1 MKDIRR
7 RISAFSRRS
16 GGQAAIMLS
25 PAVLILLVFFLLPLG
40 FILFYSFLTRGDY
53 GAILYDLS
61 LKNYRQLLDPIYFPT
76 FIRSFGI
83 MLVTTG
89 VSLIFAYPLA
99 YWLAFYAG
107 RMRGLLLFLI
117 VVPSW
122 TSELVR
128 IYAWMFLL
136 RDGGLVNAQLMN
148 LGLID
153 EAIRMLFTPSAVII
167 GMVYSYFS
175 FMLLPLYASLDRL
188 DRSVLEAAADL
199 GANPLR
205 RLIKV
210 TLPLTKGGIL
220 SGTVLVAVPAVGDY
234 IVPDLLGGARVNMI
248 GNLIEDK
255 FLGFFDW
262 PFGSAISLVLA
273 AMVVASVLIYI
284 RIAGKG
290 AIERL
295 I

>member
-1 MKDIRR
+1 MAEIRKR
-7 RISAFSRRS
+7 LMTFSRRP

-25 PAVLILLVFFLLPLG
+25 PAVLALVVFFLLPLG

-53 GAILYDLS
+53 GAIIYEFS
-61 LKNYRQLLDPIYFPT
+61 LNNYKQLLNPVFFRT
-76 FIRSFGI
+76 FLRSFGI
-83 MLVTTG
+83 MLATTG
-89 VSLIFAYPLA
+89 LSLLFAYPLA
-99 YWLAFYAG
+99 YWLAFYG
-107 RMRGLLLFLI
+107 GKRRGLLLFLI

-136 RDGGLVNAQLMN
+136 RDNGLVNAQLVN
-148 LGLID
+148 LGIVD
-153 EAIRMLFTPSAVII
+153 SAIRLLFSPTAVVI
-167 GMVYSYFS
+167 GMVYTYFS

-188 DRSVLEAAADL
+188 DPSVLEAAADL
-199 GANPLR
+199 GASPLR
-205 RLIKV
+205 RLIRV

-234 IVPDLLGGARVNMI
+234 IVPDLLGGARVSMI

-262 PFGSAISLVLA
+262 PSGSAVSLVLA
-273 AMVVASVLIYI
+273 ALVVISVLIYI

>member
-1 MKDIRR
+1 MQR
-7 RISAFSRRS
+7 RILTFTRRP
-16 GGQAAIMLS
+16 GGQAAIMLT
-25 PAVLILLVFFLLPLG
+25 PAVVALVVFFLLPLG
-40 FILFYSFLTRGDY
+40 FILFYSFLIRGDY
-53 GAILYDLS
+53 GAIIYDFS
-61 LKNYRQLLDPIYFPT
+61 LNNYRQLLNPIYFRT
-76 FIRSFGI
+76 FLRSFGV
-83 MLVTTG
+83 MLATTG
-89 VSLIFAYPLA
+89 LSLLFAYPLA
-99 YWLAFYAG
+99 YWLAFYGG
-107 RMRGLLLFLI
+107 RLRGLLLFLI

-136 RDGGLVNAQLMN
+136 RDNGVVNALLIN
-148 LGLID
+148 LGIFD
-153 EAIRMLFTPSAVII
+153 EAVRMLFTPTAVII

-188 DRSVLEAAADL
+188 DPSVLEAAADL
-199 GANPLR
+199 GATPLR
-205 RLIKV
+205 RLVKV

-234 IVPDLLGGARVNMI
+234 IVPDLLGGARVTMI

-273 AMVVASVLIYI
+273 ALVVISVLIYI
-284 RIAGKG
+284 RVAGKG

>member
-1 MKDIRR
+1 MKEIGR
-7 RISAFSRRS
+7 RISAYGRKP

-25 PAVLILLVFFLLPLG
+25 PAVLCLLVFFLLPLSI
-40 FILFYSFLTRGDY
+40 ILFYSFLTRGDY
-53 GAILYDLS
+53 GAILYDFT
-61 LKNYRQLLDPIYFPT
+61 LKNYKQLLNPIYFRT
-76 FIRSFGI
+76 FIRSFGV
-83 MLVTTG
+83 MLATTG
-89 VSLIFAYPLA
+89 ISLVFAYPLA
-99 YWLAFYAG
+99 YWLAFYGG

-136 RDGGLVNAQLMN
+136 RDGGLVNAQLLN
-148 LGLID
+148 LGIID
-153 EAIRMLFTPSAVII
+153 SAIRMLFTPSAVII

-199 GANPLR
+199 GANPFR
-205 RLIKV
+205 RLVKV

-220 SGTVLVAVPAVGDY
+220 SGTVLVAVPTVGEY
-234 IVPDLLGGARVNMI
+234 IVPDLLGGAKVTMI

-273 AMVVASVLIYI
+273 ALVVVSVLIYI
-284 RIAGKG
+284 RVTGKG